1 MLRTRRLLAEPLWK
15 QFFTGERSTELD
27 YMRCFKDQS
36 DPVRL
41 RLTLKVSDMQ
51 DSAATD
57 FKDMGDSP
65 MLKGLTLLNYLN
77 FHSQRFA
84 KDTVVIEQ
92 FWEAAKSRIEAG
104 QIVWSPLNISLMCE
118 FLDKHQTFA
127 LEHLKQ
133 NTLAEV
139 FQHALSQD
147 MRLPYLAQAVI
158 GATSMPSY
166 YPKLYDALVAKFNT
180 TKGKQY
186 SDFRGLNS
194 EELRVL
200 TRALFLRP
208 QVQQMIM
215 TTATISC
222 QAFTPAVL
230 RTLQDTL
237 ITRLNAGKLD
247 VIHVVDIMEA
257 FHNLTDKQDASFDE
271 QMMSWVLKLLDPA
284 EDMRLKNVELKPSQ
298 IIELAAHITPNSPQA
313 KVIFRLAS
321 NRFFLRFVM
330 AKGPY
335 SMTLRPDEKLPIMI
349 NYIRVAAKHKIFQ
362 VVYLDQAVNSIVE
375 MIDSSDYPWT
385 FASIADALKG
395 LAELNYAGRF
405 NPSMLS
411 KEHHWQAWQA
421 LLSRCEAII
430 LQKMTVSTAAPSAD
444 DLGEEEDNFDPGEVA
459 EEETIGGSREAIID
473 VLWAFAVFEHYSK
486 PLLGETVSQL
496 MSAGTYSEEQ
506 YAKLIQ
512 IMYWLKLEY
521 MDEFKFDPLLEAE
534 LMDYKVKWDRQSP
547 PDLPRSDLKST
558 IRETL
563 IAQNQ
568 PFIENFRDFP
578 YILDFVS
585 EREAILVEDDSTY
598 LDGSESLI
606 RSGRKRLEY
615 RQLTRLD
622 WVLKRLSLK
631 SWLKVGHLDLF
642 SKRN

>member
-1 MLRTRRLLAEPLWK
+1 MLRTRRLLTEPLWK
-15 QFFTGERSTELD
+15 QFFQGERTTELD

-41 RLTLKVSDMQ
+41 RLTLKVRDMQ
-51 DSAATD
+51 ESAASE

-77 FHSQRFA
+77 FHSKRFA

-92 FWEAAKSRIEAG
+92 FWEAAKTRMEEG

-127 LEHLKQ
+127 LEHLRQ

-139 FQHALSQD
+139 FQRALSQD
-147 MRLPYLAQAVI
+147 MRLPYLAQAVL

-166 YPKLYDALVAKFNT
+166 YPKLYDMLVSKFNS
-180 TKGKQY
+180 TKGRNH
-186 SDFRGLNS
+186 SEFRNLNS

-215 TTATISC
+215 TTSTISC
-222 QAFTPAVL
+222 QGFNPAVL
-230 RTLQDTL
+230 GTLQDT
-237 ITRLNAGKLD
+237 IIKRLNAGKLD

-257 FHNLTDKQDASFDE
+257 FHNLTDKQDVSFDE

-330 AKGPY
+330 SKGPY
-335 SMTLRPDEKLPIMI
+335 SMSLRPDEKLPIMI

-362 VVYLDQAVNSIVE
+362 VVYLDQAVNSIME

-385 FASIADALKG
+385 FVSIADALKG

-430 LQKMTVSTAAPSAD
+430 LQKITVSAAAPSVD
-444 DLGEEEDNFDPGEVA
+444 DLGDEEDNFDPGEVA

-496 MSAGTYSEEQ
+496 MPAGTYNEEQ

-563 IAQNQ
+563 IGQKQ

-585 EREAILVEDDSTY
+585 EREGILVEDDSTY

-615 RQLTRLD
+615 RQLTRLN

-631 SWLKVGHLDLF
+631 SWLKMGHLDLF